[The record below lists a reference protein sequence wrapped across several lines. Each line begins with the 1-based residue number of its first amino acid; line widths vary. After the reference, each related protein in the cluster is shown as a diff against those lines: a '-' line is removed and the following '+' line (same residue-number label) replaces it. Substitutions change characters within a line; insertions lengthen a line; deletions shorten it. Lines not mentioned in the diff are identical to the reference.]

1 MSRKIDAVAEAEIF
15 EQQLQMTWEHG
26 IPIWRA
32 EFHSA
37 VNNGDDVPE
46 NYFSSKSTVK
56 SRNVEM
62 RWIKGDGL
70 WCLHKGQ
77 YFIVPA
83 ATVKFAK
90 VQ

>member
-1 MSRKIDAVAEAEIF
+1 MSKDKKTEADLLAEKEPEFLKNA
-15 EQQLQMTWEHG
+15 
-26 IPIWRA
+26 IPVWRA

-46 NYFSSKSTVK
+46 NYFSSKSQVK
-56 SRNVEM
+56 SRNVQM
-62 RWIKGDGL
+62 WWVKGDGL

-77 YFIVPA
+77 YFVVPA

-90 VQ
+90 IQ